1 MRSSY
6 LFNLSYGG
14 RSVPLLG
21 TLFSTVFCDTLLMI
35 YVYLALSLRY
45 SDFLLSLL
53 AAYLLPFLIFAAG
66 GAALADKMPK
76 RGAIILGKIMETA
89 AMVFACFAVFHG
101 QQVWIYASVFLA
113 GMTSAFL
120 LPSYSGILHETFS
133 ERYLSKSVGDSL
145 FSGFLAGVCGIL
157 TSLLCGNHLFRLT
170 SLDFVDIW
178 PGREMLSIGIPLC
191 VISILGLLLSFRIY
205 PTAVDADQKAQERR
219 ARIFSLKDG
228 IMELTATKSV
238 VASNIG
244 VTLFFLL
251 FTAIELLLLCM
262 FRNSPRWA
270 ELSGHGTPLFFEAL
284 FPCMIFAIS
293 LGIGF
298 VLCGKLSGGKVE
310 CGLVPFGALGL
321 AIFLPLAA
329 SWTGNPHTIEG
340 IFSVIF
346 HDKELMTQFQWY
358 PLQTLWLFLA
368 GLSAGLIPVPL
379 LTFLHASFSPEAK
392 GAAFATSNAILFLL
406 LSAMLLREDFFNKL
420 SSCGLNLN
428 MWLAIA
434 GIIPLITIVVVVFFL
449 PWLAI
454 RSLAVLLTHSLYKLT
469 VKGAENIPAKG
480 GALLIANHSSYVD
493 SLLILACT
501 SRQVRFLIHEK
512 FYRHPLI
519 HPFAKMV
526 GSIEVPSSGKHRLE
540 KMLEDIRSALRSGK
554 IVCVFPEGKV
564 SRNGV
569 MGDFKAGYARM
580 LPDDCE
586 IPLIPIS
593 VGLVWGSIFSNYSKK
608 TFSFFHPARV
618 SIGKPMNRTDV
629 DTAFCLRQA
638 ISILETEVS
647 MTPMKR
653 EKTLHYQFAKNAK
666 RHPFRRVF
674 CQHGGEEYPMFK
686 TLVSAVVLSRE
697 IRKIAGDSK
706 YIGILIPN
714 SVTLVTTILACLYAD
729 KVPVPLNHTVSKDTL
744 RKSMEKAEIS
754 TLLVD
759 KAFLEKARIEWSDE
773 MVELDKIIEN
783 IKPSSR
789 FLWGMA
795 CLFLPH
801 QELMT
806 YVSPQTHREVDG
818 TAIVL
823 FSSGST
829 GQPKGVMLSHH
840 NVNADVD
847 SFVRALSWT
856 EKDRMLGSLPLFHSF
871 GMMTSFWLPAIVGCK
886 VVYVTSPLE
895 CSQVEEAAIKNKLT
909 IILATPTFMAAY
921 LRRCSKETFANL
933 RFSIVGAEKLRKDIV
948 SRFKEVTDGKSLLLE
963 AYGCTEL
970 APVVTVNIGS
980 NLLEPGKE
988 CGKEGSIGVA
998 LQGISVR
1005 IVDPVTREELPP
1017 GMDGL
1022 LLVKGPIVM
1031 QGYIADPVR
1040 TANVI
1045 SDGWYETGDIGHMD
1059 PDGYITLS
1067 GRLSRF
1073 SKIAGEMVP
1082 HELLECIMGEI
1093 IGRDERV
1100 FAVGGIPDKTKG
1112 EALVVVYLK
1121 EKMNVTPEEM
1131 NEFLRKHNIPNLWIP
1146 RTANYRAVDSLP
1158 VTGTGKLD
1166 LVHLNE
1172 FIKKEFSSAFEKS

>member
-1 MRSSY
+1 MRPSY
-6 LFNLSYGG
+6 LFNLSYHG
-14 RSVPLLG
+14 RSLPLLG
-21 TLFSTVFCDTLLMI
+21 TVFSTVFCNTTLLI
-35 YVYLALSLRY
+35 LVYLALERSQ
-45 SDFLLSLL
+45 SDFLLMLL

-66 GAALADKMPK
+66 GAALADRMPK
-76 RGAIILGKIMETA
+76 RGAIILGKTMEVA
-89 AMVFACFAVFHG
+89 AVFLTCLAVYKM
-101 QQVWIYASVFLA
+101 QLNWIFIGVFLV

-120 LPSYSGILHETFS
+120 LPSYSGILHETFT
-133 ERYLSKSVGDSL
+133 EKYLSRAVGDSL

-157 TSLLCGNHLFRLT
+157 MVLLCGTPLFQGEL
-170 SLDFVDIW
+170 LK
-178 PGREMLSIGIPLC
+178 G
-191 VISILGLLLSFRIY
+191 VISISTPLCIISLPGWILSFRIY
-205 PTAVDADQKAQERR
+205 PTAVDADHEAQERR
-219 ARIFSLKDG
+219 AKIFPLYHG
-228 IMELTATKSV
+228 IKELTSSKSV
-238 VASNIG
+238 VSSNLG
-244 VTLFFLL
+244 VILFFIL
-251 FTAIELLLLCM
+251 FTAIEILLLCL
-262 FRNSPRWA
+262 FRITPRWD
-270 ELSGHGTPLFFEAL
+270 ELAKIGGAPLFFEAL
-284 FPCMIFAIS
+284 FPGIVFAIS

-298 VLCGKLSGGKVE
+298 VLCGKLSGGRVE
-310 CGLVPFGALGL
+310 CGLVPFGAVGL
-321 AIFLPLAA
+321 AIFLPLAVTA
-329 SWTGNPHTIEG
+329 PGAIHTAENLFG
-340 IFSVIF
+340 IIF
-346 HDKELMTQFQWY
+346 PGSADAGAFQWH

-368 GLSAGLIPVPL
+368 GISAGLIPVPL
-379 LTFLHASFSPEAK
+379 LTFLHTTLSPESK

-406 LSAMLLREDFFNKL
+406 LSLVLLREDFFSKL
-420 SSCGLNLN
+420 TSCGLNFSLC
-428 MWLAIA
+428 LAVA
-434 GIIPLITIVVVVFFL
+434 GIIPLIATAVVVFFL
-449 PWLAI
+449 PWLAV
-454 RSLAVLLTHSLYKLT
+454 RCMAVLLTHTLYKLS

-480 GALLIANHSSYVD
+480 GALLIANHTSYAD
-493 SLLILACT
+493 SLLISVCT

-526 GSIEVPSSGKHRLE
+526 GSIEVPSHGKHRIE
-540 KMLEDIRSALRSGK
+540 KMLEDIRQALRNGK
-554 IVCVFPEGKV
+554 LVCVFPEGKV

-569 MGDFKAGYARM
+569 MGDFKAGYAKM

-586 IPLIPIS
+586 IPLVPIS
-593 VGLVWGSIFSNYSKK
+593 VGLVWGSLFSNYSAKS
-608 TFSFFHPARV
+608 FSFYHPARV
-618 SIGKPMNRTDV
+618 SIGKPMNRTEV

-638 ISILETEVS
+638 ISVLETES
-647 MTPMKR
+647 AMPPLKK
-653 EKTLHYQFAKNAK
+653 EKTLHFQFAKNAK

-697 IRKIAGDSK
+697 IRKITGDSK
-706 YIGILIPN
+706 YVGILIPN

-729 KVPVPLNHTVSKDTL
+729 KVPVPLNHTVSKETL
-744 RKSMEKAEIS
+744 RKSMEKAEIT

-759 KAFLEKARIEWSDE
+759 KAFLEKARIEWTDE
-773 MVELDKIIEN
+773 MVELDKVIES
-783 IKPSSR
+783 IPEKSK

-795 CLFLPH
+795 CLFLPS

-806 YVSPQTHREVDG
+806 YVSPLTHREVEG

-847 SFVRALSWT
+847 SFVQALSWT

-886 VVYVTSPLE
+886 VVYVSSPLE
-895 CSQVEEAAIKNKLT
+895 CSQVEEAAVANKLT

-933 RFSIVGAEKLRKDIV
+933 RFAIVGAEKLRKDITA
-948 SRFKEVTDGKSLLLE
+948 RFMEVTEGKSLLLE

-970 APVVTVNIGS
+970 APVVTVNIGGD
-980 NLLEPGKE
+980 LLQPGKE

-1067 GRLSRF
+1067 GRISRF

-1121 EKMNVTPEEM
+1121 DKMNVTPEEM
-1131 NEFLRKHNIPNLWIP
+1131 NDFLRKHNIPNLWIP

-1172 FIKKEFSSAFEKS
+1172 FIKKEFCI

>member
-1 MRSSY
+1 MRPSY
-6 LFNLSYGG
+6 LFDLSYRG
-14 RSVPLLG
+14 RSIPLLA
-21 TLFSTVFCDTLLMI
+21 TLFSTVFCAAVLLI
-35 YVYLALSLRY
+35 LVYLALERMQSV
-45 SDFLLSLL
+45 FLLKML
-53 AAYLLPFLIFAAG
+53 ASFLLPFLIFAAG

-76 RGAIILGKIMETA
+76 RGAIILGKTVEIAAVIITCTA
-89 AMVFACFAVFHG
+89 VY
-101 QQVWIYASVFLA
+101 QEQISWIYGGVFLV
-113 GMTSAFL
+113 GMTSALL

-133 ERYLSKSVGDSL
+133 EKYLSRAVGDSL
-145 FSGFLAGVCGIL
+145 SAGMIAGVCGFL
-157 TSLLCGNHLFRLT
+157 TVLRFGGFLFQGEFLKGV
-170 SLDFVDIW
+170 LA
-178 PGREMLSIGIPLC
+178 IGTPLC
-191 VISILGLLLSFRIY
+191 VILIPGWILAFKIY
-205 PTAVDADQKAQERR
+205 PTAVEADQKAQERR
-219 ARIFSLKDG
+219 AKIFSLRDG
-228 IMELTATKSV
+228 ITQLTATKSV
-238 VASNIG
+238 IASNLG
-244 VTLFFLL
+244 VILFFIL
-251 FTAIELLLLCM
+251 FTVIEVLLLCM
-262 FRNSPRWA
+262 FRVTPRWE
-270 ELSGHGTPLFFEAL
+270 ELEKVNGIPLFFEAF
-284 FPCMIFAIS
+284 FPGTVFALS
-293 LGIGF
+293 LAAGF
-298 VLCGKLSGGKVE
+298 ALCGKLSKGKVE
-310 CGLVPFGALGL
+310 CGLVPFGTIGL
-321 AIFLPLAA
+321 AIFLPLAV
-329 SWTGNPHTIEG
+329 SVPGSVYSLGNLFG
-340 IFSVIF
+340 VIFSGSSGIVS
-346 HDKELMTQFQWY
+346 FQWY
-358 PLQTLWLFLA
+358 PLQTLWLVLA

-379 LTFLHASFSPEAK
+379 RTFLHVTFSPEAR
-392 GAAFATSNAILFLL
+392 GAAFATSHAILILM
-406 LSAMLLREDFFNKL
+406 LSLMFLREDFFRELIN
-420 SSCGLNLN
+420 SGINFN
-428 MWLAIA
+428 FWIAVA
-434 GIIPLITIVVVVFFL
+434 GIIPLIATVIAIFFI
-449 PWLAI
+449 PWLAVRCI
-454 RSLAVLLTHSLYKLT
+454 AVLLTHTLYRLT
-469 VKGAENIPAKG
+469 VRGAENIPAKS
-480 GALLIANHSSYVD
+480 GALLIANHSSYID
-493 SLLILACT
+493 SLLILICT

-519 HPFAKMV
+519 HPFAKMI
-526 GSIEVPSSGKHRLE
+526 GAIEVPSRGKNRIE
-540 KMLEDIRSALRSGK
+540 KMLKNIQQTLRKGK
-554 IVCVFPEGKV
+554 VVCVFPEGKV

-569 MGDFKAGYARM
+569 MGDFKAGYAKM
-580 LPDDCE
+580 LPDDCD
-586 IPLIPIS
+586 IPLIPVS
-593 VGLVWGSIFSNYSKK
+593 VGLVWGSLFSNYSQKS
-608 TFSFFHPARV
+608 FSLFHPARV
-618 SIGKPMNRTDV
+618 SIGKPLNRTDV

-638 ISILETEVS
+638 ISVLETESS
-647 MTPMKR
+647 MKPLRK
-653 EKTLHYQFAKNAK
+653 EKTLHFQFAKNAK
-666 RHPFRRVF
+666 HHPFRRVF
-674 CQHGGEEYPMFK
+674 CQHGGEEYPQFK

-697 IRKIAGDSK
+697 IRKAAGNSK
-706 YIGILIPN
+706 YVGILIPN

-759 KAFLEKARIEWSDE
+759 KAFLEKARIEWTDE
-773 MVELDKIIEN
+773 MIELEKLIEKI
-783 IKPSSR
+783 PAYSR
-789 FLWGMA
+789 FFWSMA
-795 CLFLPH
+795 CLLLPS

-806 YVSPQTHREVDG
+806 YVSPLTHREVEG

-856 EKDRMLGSLPLFHSF
+856 AKDRMLGSLPLFHSF

-895 CSQVEEAAIKNKLT
+895 CSQVEDAAITHKLT

-921 LRRCSKETFANL
+921 LRRCSKETFANI
-933 RFSIVGAEKLRKDIV
+933 RFAIVGAEKLRKDITA
-948 SRFKEVTDGKSLLLE
+948 RFMEATDGKSLLLE

-970 APVVTVNIGS
+970 APVVTVNIGRD
-980 NLLEPGKE
+980 LLQPGKE

-1121 EKMNVTPEEM
+1121 DKMNVTPEEM
-1131 NEFLRKHNIPNLWIP
+1131 NDFLRKHNIPNLWIP
-1146 RTANYRAVDSLP
+1146 RTSNYRAVDSLP

-1172 FIKKEFSSAFEKS
+1172 FIKKEFCI

>member
-6 LFNLSYGG
+6 LYNLSYGG

-21 TLFSTVFCDTLLMI
+21 ALFSTVFCDTLLMI
-35 YVYLALSLRY
+35 LVYLALGLLGR
-45 SDFLLSLL
+45 DFILPLL

-76 RGAIILGKIMETA
+76 RGAMILGKTMEA
-89 AMVFACFAVFHG
+89 AFLIIACMAVVRA
-101 QQVWIYASVFLA
+101 QQNWIYASVFLA
-113 GMTSAFL
+113 GMSSAFL
-120 LPSYSGILHETFS
+120 LPAYSGILHETFT
-133 ERYLSKSVGDSL
+133 ERYLSRAVGDSL
-145 FSGFLAGVCGIL
+145 FIGFLAGICGVI
-157 TSLLCGNHLFRLT
+157 TSLLCGYRLFRLET
-170 SLDFVDIW
+170 VPDLSLW
-178 PGREMLSIGIPLC
+178 PGREMLAVGIPLC
-191 VISILGLLLSFRIY
+191 VMSVLGLLLSFRIY
-205 PTAVDADQKAQERR
+205 PTSVDADQKAQARR
-219 ARIFSLKDG
+219 AKIFSLWDG
-228 IMELTATKSV
+228 IMELTASKSV

-244 VTLFFLL
+244 VILFFLL

-262 FRNSPRWA
+262 FRNSSRWT
-270 ELSGHGTPLFFEAL
+270 ELAYSGAPLFFEAL
-284 FPCMIFAIS
+284 FPCIVFALA

-329 SWTGNPHTIEG
+329 SCAGDPHMIDG
-340 IFSVIF
+340 IFEVLF
-346 HDKELMTQFQWY
+346 HDKGATGAFQWY

-368 GLSAGLIPVPL
+368 GISAGLIPVPL
-379 LTFLHASFSPEAK
+379 LTFMHASFSPEAK
-392 GAAFATSNAILFLL
+392 GAAFATANALLFLL
-406 LSAMLLREDFFNKL
+406 LSVMLLRDDFFNKL
-420 SSCGLNLN
+420 TTSGLNLN

-434 GIIPLITIVVVVFFL
+434 GVIPLITIIVVVFFL

-454 RSLAVLLTHSLYKLT
+454 RSMAVLLTHTLYKLT

-526 GSIEVPSSGKHRLE
+526 GSIEVPSRGKHRIE
-540 KMLEDIRSALRSGK
+540 KMLAKIQQALRSGK

-569 MGDFKAGYARM
+569 MGDFKAGYAKM

-608 TFSFFHPARV
+608 SFSLFHPARV
-618 SIGKPMNRTDV
+618 SIGTPMNRTDV

-638 ISILETEVS
+638 ISVLETEAS
-647 MTPMKR
+647 MAPMKN

-697 IRKIAGDSK
+697 IRKVAGDSK
-706 YIGILIPN
+706 YVGILIPN

-744 RKSMEKAEIS
+744 RKSMDKAEIT

-759 KAFLEKARIEWSDE
+759 KAFLEKARIEWTDE
-773 MVELDKIIEN
+773 MVELDKILEN

-789 FLWGMA
+789 FLWGAA

-840 NVNADVD
+840 NVNADAD
-847 SFVRALSWT
+847 SFVRALSWS
-856 EKDRMLGSLPLFHSF
+856 EGDCVLGSLPLFHSF
-871 GMMTSFWLPAIVGCK
+871 GMMTCFWLPAIVGCK
-886 VVYVTSPLE
+886 VVYVSSPLE
-895 CSQVEEAAIKNKLT
+895 CSQVEEAAVKNKIS

-921 LRRCSKETFANL
+921 LRRCSKETFAYL
-933 RFSIVGAEKLRKDIV
+933 RFAIVGAEKLRKDITI
-948 SRFKEVTDGKSLLLE
+948 RFKEVTEGKAPLLE

-970 APVVTVNIGS
+970 APVVSVNIGS
-980 NLLEPGKE
+980 DLLEPGKE

-998 LQGISVR
+998 IQSISVR

-1017 GMDGL
+1017 GLDGL

-1112 EALVVVYLK
+1112 EALVVIYLK

-1158 VTGTGKLD
+1158 ITGTGKLD
-1166 LVHLNE
+1166 LVHLND
-1172 FIKKEFSSAFEKS
+1172 FIKKEFSSAFEKG

>member
-1 MRSSY
+1 MRSNY
-6 LFNLSYGG
+6 LSNLTYID
-14 RSVPLLG
+14 RSLPLLG
-21 TLFSTVFCDTLLMI
+21 TLFSTVFCNTLMI
-35 YVYLALSLRY
+35 ILVYLTNAHKESDSL
-45 SDFLLSLL
+45 LTLL

-66 GAALADKMPK
+66 GAAIADRMPK
-76 RGAIILGKIMETA
+76 RGAIILGKAIEVA
-89 AMVFACFAVFHG
+89 ALIFVGISVYHNSYDLIHC
-101 QQVWIYASVFLA
+101 SVFLV
-113 GMTSAFL
+113 GMTSALL

-133 ERYLSKSVGDSL
+133 EKYLSKAVGDSL
-145 FSGFLAGVCGIL
+145 FSGFLASVCGIFVTFL
-157 TSLLCGNHLFRLT
+157 CGKELLEMTPGGIWTGRETLSVGILLCAVSF
-170 SLDFVDIW
+170 
-178 PGREMLSIGIPLC
+178 
-191 VISILGLLLSFRIY
+191 LGFLLSFRIY
-205 PTAVDADQKAQERR
+205 PTATEANQEAQQRR
-219 ARIFSLKDG
+219 AKKFSLIDG
-228 IMELTATKSV
+228 IRQLTISKSIAAANAGV
-238 VASNIG
+238 VI
-244 VTLFFLL
+244 FFIL
-251 FTAIELLLLCM
+251 FTCIELLLLGM
-262 FRNSPRWA
+262 FRHSPRWT
-270 ELSGHGTPLFFEAL
+270 ELQGAGAPLYFEAL
-284 FPCMIFAIS
+284 FPAIIFALS

-298 VLCGKLSGGKVE
+298 LFCGRLSRGKVE
-310 CGLVPFGALGL
+310 CGLVPFGVIGL

-329 SWTGNPHTIEG
+329 LVPGSAHSIGWLPDMISGNG
-340 IFSVIF
+340 
-346 HDKELMTQFQWY
+346 FQWY
-358 PLQTLWLFLA
+358 PLQTLWLVLA

-379 LTFLHASFSPEAK
+379 STFLHAVFSPEAR
-392 GAAFATSNAILFLL
+392 GAAFGTANAILFLL
-406 LSAMLLREDFFNKL
+406 LSFILLKLDLIEKLIDYRGDLNTWLVVAGLLPLGLAVITGFF
-420 SSCGLNLN
+420 
-428 MWLAIA
+428 I
-434 GIIPLITIVVVVFFL
+434 
-449 PWLAI
+449 PWLVI
-454 RSLAVLLTHSLYKLT
+454 RSIAVLLTHTLYRLS

-480 GALLIANHSSYVD
+480 GALLIANHTSYVD

-519 HPFAKMV
+519 HPFAKMI
-526 GSIEVPSSGKHRLE
+526 GSIEVPSRGKQRIE
-540 KMLEDIRSALRSGK
+540 KMLNEIRQTLRNGK
-554 IVCVFPEGKV
+554 VVCVFPEGKV

-569 MGDFKAGYARM
+569 MGDFKAGYAKM
-580 LPDDCE
+580 LPEDCE
-586 IPLIPIS
+586 IPLIPVS

-608 TFSFFHPARV
+608 SFSFHHPARI
-618 SIGKPMNRTDV
+618 SIGKPMKRTDV

-638 ISILETEVS
+638 ISILETEAS
-647 MTPMKR
+647 IPPRKK
-653 EKTLHYQFAKNAK
+653 EKTLHYKFTKNAK
-666 RHPFRRVF
+666 RHPFRKVF
-674 CQHGGEEYPMFK
+674 CQQGGEEQPMFK

-697 IRKIAGDSK
+697 IRKVAGDSK
-706 YIGILIPN
+706 YVGIILPN

-729 KVPVPLNHTVSKDTL
+729 KVPVPLNHTVSKETL
-744 RKSMEKAEIS
+744 RKSLDQAQI
-754 TLLVD
+754 TTVIID
-759 KAFLEKARIEWSDE
+759 KAFLEKARLEMMPEMIELE
-773 MVELDKIIEN
+773 QVVAGITGF
-783 IKPSSR
+783 SR

-795 CLFLPH
+795 CFFLPH

-806 YVSPQTHREVDG
+806 YVSPSTHQEVES
-818 TAIVL
+818 TAMLL

-840 NVNADVD
+840 NINADVE
-847 SFVRALSWT
+847 SFVHALSWT
-856 EKDRMLGSLPLFHSF
+856 EEERMLGSLPLFHSF
-871 GMMTSFWLPAIVGCK
+871 GMMTSFWLPAVVGCK

-895 CSQVEEAAIKNKLT
+895 CSQVEAAAIEHKLT

-921 LRRCSKETFANL
+921 LRRCSKETFAHL
-933 RFSIVGAEKLRKDIV
+933 RFAIVGAEKLRKDIV
-948 SRFKEVTDGKSLLLE
+948 ERFNTVTDHKSLLLE

-970 APVVTVNIGS
+970 APVVTVNIGRD
-980 NLLEPGKE
+980 LLMPGKE

-1121 EKMNVTPEEM
+1121 DKMNVTPEEM

-1146 RTANYRAVDSLP
+1146 RPANYRAVESLP

-1172 FIKKEFSSAFEKS
+1172 FIKKEFSI